1 MNTVKII
8 IIVEKIDTDSVVVGA
23 FKDDFTHDTHK
34 HTILQR

>member
-1 MNTVKII
+1 MNIMKII
-8 IIVEKIDTDSVVVGA
+8 IVVEKIDTDSWSFGA